1 MVEQMTEHGAQ
12 GLMPPTDMF
21 WGERFARVRD
31 PFGHEWGVT
40 TKLREMTPE
49 EIQASAA
56 KMFEE
61 MTG

>member
-1 MVEQMTEHGAQ
+1 MAEQMTANGAQ
-12 GLMPPTDMF
+12 VLMPPTGMF
-21 WGERFARVRD
+21 RGERFARVRD

-56 KMFEE
+56 TMFEE

>member
-1 MVEQMTEHGAQ
+1 MVEQMTEHGGQ
-12 GLMPPTDMF
+12 VLMPQTDMF
-21 WGERFARVRD
+21 WGEEFARVRD
-31 PFGHEWGVT
+31 PFGHEWRVT

-49 EIQASAA
+49 EILSSAA